1 MLVKTLLYLN
11 SGGRLLWNA
20 PSDEEVMLKRS
31 IRIMTAINSF
41 VILSKVGIPLTHC
54 PYISSH
60 LSEGTYSFFHI
71 THHHTMF
78 NNVYFQHTEDIIII
92 TSFSVQ
98 RPWRP
103 RRPLVQP
110 PVNLLKIAD
119 SISSWYI
126 DREKEAAYYYL
137 LSTDGSSLIF
147 GTSFPCGWCGPLFTQ
162 LRCGRS
168 PDVRRRIT

>member
-1 MLVKTLLYLN
+1 MDLLLNLLSIVAFKTLLYLN

-41 VILSKVGIPLTHC
+41 VILSKVYIPLTHC

-71 THHHTMF
+71 AHITLCSTMCIFNTHRISSSSLHLVSKDHEG
-78 NNVYFQHTEDIIII
+78 HED
-92 TSFSVQ
+92 
-98 RPWRP
+98 
-103 RRPLVQP
+103 RPLVQP

-126 DREKEAAYYYL
+126 DRAKEAAYYYL

-147 GTSFPCGWCGPLFTQ
+147 GTSFPCG
-162 LRCGRS
+162 
-168 PDVRRRIT
+168 